1 MRALNEV
8 TAGDPAEFVR
18 VLRDALTGDGP
29 AILPRERRSPPA
41 DGRDGV
47 GAAAAPSEVPQNT
60 AVVIETSGST
70 GTPKRVALS
79 TDALLASAAAS
90 ASAVGG
96 QGQWLLALPVHY
108 VAGVNVVVRSI
119 AADTEPVTLAPGHF
133 DPVRFGEVA
142 SEMTGDG
149 RYVSLVPVQ
158 LTRLVEESQHNPRV
172 RAAMRRFDRI
182 LLGGHRPSAEVLE
195 QAADLDLRVSV
206 TYGASE
212 TCGGCVYDGVPIG
225 NTRARVVA
233 GRLELAGAVLANGYL
248 DDPERTDAAFYEA
261 DGARWYRTGDL
272 GAIADGRVTVLGRS
286 DNVIISGGEK
296 VSLDAV
302 EAAVREL
309 DGFRDAVVVS
319 ADSEEW
325 GQVPVV
331 IAAAPAYAGSH
342 GLAAALPLVREHVT
356 ARLGRA
362 AGPARIVA
370 VGTIPLLA
378 SGKPDRIQLA
388 RLAAHAVSG

>member
-1 MRALNEV
+1 
-8 TAGDPAEFVR
+8 
-18 VLRDALTGDGP
+18 
-29 AILPRERRSPPA
+29 
-41 DGRDGV
+41 
-47 GAAAAPSEVPQNT
+47 
-60 AVVIETSGST
+60 
-70 GTPKRVALS
+70 
-79 TDALLASAAAS
+79 
-90 ASAVGG
+90 
-96 QGQWLLALPVHY
+96 
-108 VAGVNVVVRSI
+108 
-119 AADTEPVTLAPGHF
+119 
-133 DPVRFGEVA
+133 
-142 SEMTGDG
+142 
-149 RYVSLVPVQ
+149 VQ

-182 LLGGHRPSAEVLE
+182 LLGGQRPSPELLE

-302 EAAVREL
+302 ERSVRGL
-309 DGFRDAVVVS
+309 SGFGDAVVV
-319 ADSEEW
+319 AAASEQW
-325 GQVPVV
+325 GQVPAVAV
-331 IAAAPAYAGSH
+331 AGVGHGDLAELRRHVRSELGGAAAPAH
-342 GLAAALPLVREHVT
+342 LVVVEELPQLS
-356 ARLGRA
+356 
-362 AGPARIVA
+362 
-370 VGTIPLLA
+370 
-378 SGKPDRIQLA
+378 SGKPDRVAIR
-388 RLAAHAVSG
+388 RLVAERIGQA